1 MKRAQMTN
9 ARAARRT
16 FRGAS
21 AARLT
26 RSRAPRLHG
35 GGAKRRIFRGFYE
48 SGAKRAKPPKRAGLF
63 LKSRRARRLRADAA
77 AHRRAHETAAAAQ
90 NQLKP
95 KKSFFPGCA
104 PRSALDK

>member
-9 ARAARRT
+9 ARAALRT

-35 GGAKRRIFRGFYE
+35 GGVKRRIFRSFYE

-63 LKSRRARRLRADAA
+63 LKSRRTHRFRADAA
-77 AHRRAHETAAAAQ
+77 AHRRAHKTAAATQ
-90 NQLKP
+90 N
-95 KKSFFPGCA
+95 
-104 PRSALDK
+104 

>member
-16 FRGAS
+16 FRSTAAAS
-21 AARLT
+21 LT
-26 RSRAPRLHG
+26 RSRAPRLHEG
-35 GGAKRRIFRGFYE
+35 CVKRRIFRSFYE
-48 SGAKRAKPPKRAGLF
+48 SGAERAKPPERAGPF
-63 LKSRRARRLRADAA
+63 LKSRRARRFRADAA
-77 AHRRAHETAAAAQ
+77 ARRRAHKTAAAAQ

-95 KKSFFPGCA
+95 KKSFFLGGA

>member
-9 ARAARRT
+9 ARAALRT

-35 GGAKRRIFRGFYE
+35 GGVKRRIFRSFYE
-48 SGAKRAKPPKRAGLF
+48 SGAKRAKPPKRAGPF
-63 LKSRRARRLRADAA
+63 LKSRRARLFRADAA
-77 AHRRAHETAAAAQ
+77 AHGRARETAAAAQ
-90 NQLKP
+90 N
-95 KKSFFPGCA
+95 
-104 PRSALDK
+104 

>member
-26 RSRAPRLHG
+26 RSRAPRLHEHG
-35 GGAKRRIFRGFYE
+35 VKRRISRSFYE
-48 SGAKRAKPPKRAGLF
+48 SGAERAKPPERAGPF

-90 NQLKP
+90 N
-95 KKSFFPGCA
+95 
-104 PRSALDK
+104 

>member
-16 FRGAS
+16 FRSAA

-35 GGAKRRIFRGFYE
+35 GGVKRRIFRGFYE

-63 LKSRRARRLRADAA
+63 LKSRRTHRFRADAA
-77 AHRRAHETAAAAQ
+77 AHGRAHKTAAATQ
-90 NQLKP
+90 N
-95 KKSFFPGCA
+95 
-104 PRSALDK
+104 

>member
-16 FRGAS
+16 FRSAA

-35 GGAKRRIFRGFYE
+35 GGVKRRIFRGFYE

-63 LKSRRARRLRADAA
+63 LKSRRAHRLRADAT
-77 AHRRAHETAAAAQ
+77 AHRRARETSAAAQ
-90 NQLKP
+90 NPPKR
-95 KKSFFPGCA
+95 KKSFFLGGA

>member
-16 FRGAS
+16 FRSAA

-35 GGAKRRIFRGFYE
+35 GSVKRRIFRGFYE
-48 SGAKRAKPPKRAGLF
+48 SGAERAKPPKRAGLF
-63 LKSRRARRLRADAA
+63 LKSRRTHRFRADAA
-77 AHRRAHETAAAAQ
+77 AHGRAHKTAAAAQ
-90 NQLKP
+90 N
-95 KKSFFPGCA
+95 
-104 PRSALDK
+104 

>member
-16 FRGAS
+16 FRS
-21 AARLT
+21 AAAARIT

-35 GGAKRRIFRGFYE
+35 GGVKRRIFRGFYE

-63 LKSRRARRLRADAA
+63 LKSRRTHRFRADAA
-77 AHRRAHETAAAAQ
+77 AHGRAHKTAAATQ
-90 NQLKP
+90 N
-95 KKSFFPGCA
+95 
-104 PRSALDK
+104 

>member
-16 FRGAS
+16 FRSAA

-35 GGAKRRIFRGFYE
+35 GGVKRRIFRGFYE

-63 LKSRRARRLRADAA
+63 LKSRRARLFRADAA
-77 AHRRAHETAAAAQ
+77 AHGRARETAAAAQ
-90 NQLKP
+90 N
-95 KKSFFPGCA
+95 
-104 PRSALDK
+104 

>member
-16 FRGAS
+16 FRGA
-21 AARLT
+21 AAASLT

-35 GGAKRRIFRGFYE
+35 RGVKRRIFRSFYE
-48 SGAKRAKPPKRAGLF
+48 SGAERAKPPKRAGLF

-77 AHRRAHETAAAAQ
+77 AYGRTRETAAAAQ
-90 NQLKP
+90 N
-95 KKSFFPGCA
+95 
-104 PRSALDK
+104 

>member
-16 FRGAS
+16 FRGAA

-26 RSRAPRLHG
+26 RSRAPRLHERG
-35 GGAKRRIFRGFYE
+35 VKRPIFRSFYE
-48 SGAKRAKPPKRAGLF
+48 SGAERAKPPERAGLF
-63 LKSRRARRLRADAA
+63 LKSRRARRFRADAA
-77 AHRRAHETAAAAQ
+77 AHRRARETAAAAQ

-95 KKSFFPGCA
+95 KKSFFPGCT
-104 PRSALDK
+104 PHSALDK

>member
-9 ARAARRT
+9 ARAALRT

-35 GGAKRRIFRGFYE
+35 GGVKRRIFRGFYE

-63 LKSRRARRLRADAA
+63 LKSRRTHRFRADAA
-77 AHRRAHETAAAAQ
+77 AHGRAHKTAAATQ
-90 NQLKP
+90 N
-95 KKSFFPGCA
+95 
-104 PRSALDK
+104 

>member
-9 ARAARRT
+9 ARAALRT
-16 FRGAS
+16 FRGAA

-35 GGAKRRIFRGFYE
+35 GGVKRRIFRGFYE

-63 LKSRRARRLRADAA
+63 LKSRRARLFRADAA
-77 AHRRAHETAAAAQ
+77 AHGRARETAAAAQ
-90 NQLKP
+90 N
-95 KKSFFPGCA
+95 
-104 PRSALDK
+104 

>member
-9 ARAARRT
+9 ARAAQRT
-16 FRGAS
+16 FRGA
-21 AARLT
+21 AAASLT

-35 GGAKRRIFRGFYE
+35 RGVKRRIFRSFNE

-63 LKSRRARRLRADAA
+63 RKSRRARRFRADAA
-77 AHRRAHETAAAAQ
+77 AYGRAHKTAAATQ

-95 KKSFFPGCA
+95 KKSFFLGCA